1 MSNNEFVNTLN
12 TILGEYNLSIEIIK
26 SEETLKIIILKDT
39 NNNNIGEI
47 KYINIS
53 DPQESNLNN
62 NNNNPKFKKARI
74 EKKKEKGGEI
84 KYINISDPQESNL
97 NNNNNNPKFKKARIE
112 KKKEKGEEIHIEWIS
127 VEGEYIGKGY
137 SDLLLYI
144 FLITVKNFTPDLF
157 ITLDDYSDPSPN
169 LKINNVKRQICII
182 DNENTK
188 KELLE
193 LLDEA
198 KKINFKA
205 YSQTRLGTKYSQVD
219 KLEPTTYWKSKG
231 ALHTTNDCEA
241 FISSSKIPPLINGLE
256 TKIKEKLK
264 IDINDLKKIKEELDK
279 NRLVGGSQYIMTK
292 KGKRKI
298 HVGKRGG
305 KYYIMNKKKIYIK

>member
-12 TILGEYNLSIEIIK
+12 TILGEYNLSIEIK

-39 NNNNIGEI
+39 NNNNIVGQI
-47 KYINIS
+47 RYTNIS
-53 DPQESNLNN
+53 DPQESNLNNN

-74 EKKKEKGGEI
+74 EKKEEI
-84 KYINISDPQESNL
+84 
-97 NNNNNNPKFKKARIE
+97 
-112 KKKEKGEEIHIEWIS
+112 GEEIHIDWIS
-127 VEGEYIGKGY
+127 VEKQYIRQGY

-144 FLITVKNFTPDLF
+144 FLITVKNFTTDLF

-169 LKINNVKRQICII
+169 LKINNVRRQICII

-188 KELLE
+188 KELLK
-193 LLDEA
+193 LLDEG
-198 KKINFKA
+198 KEINFKA
-205 YSQTRLGTKYSQVD
+205 YSQTRSGKIYSRVN
-219 KLEPTTYWKSKG
+219 KLESITYWKKKG

-241 FISSSKIPPLINGLE
+241 FIPSSEIPPLIKDLE
-256 TKIKEKLK
+256 RKIDGKLNIDINDLKTKIKEKLG
-264 IDINDLKKIKEELDK
+264 IDINYEHEV
-279 NRLVGGSQYIMTK
+279 VGGSQYIMTK

>member
-1 MSNNEFVNTLN
+1 M
-12 TILGEYNLSIEIIK
+12 
-26 SEETLKIIILKDT
+26 
-39 NNNNIGEI
+39 
-47 KYINIS
+47 
-53 DPQESNLNN
+53 
-62 NNNNPKFKKARI
+62 
-74 EKKKEKGGEI
+74 
-84 KYINISDPQESNL
+84 
-97 NNNNNNPKFKKARIE
+97 
-112 KKKEKGEEIHIEWIS
+112 
-127 VEGEYIGKGY
+127 
-137 SDLLLYI
+137 YI

-157 ITLDDYSDPSPN
+157 ITLDDYSDPSQN
-169 LKINNVKRQICII
+169 LKINNVKRQICTI

-188 KELLE
+188 KQLLE

-198 KKINFKA
+198 KENKFKA
-205 YSQTRLGTKYSQVD
+205 YSQTRSGTKYSQVN

-241 FISSSKIPPLINGLE
+241 FIPSSEIPPLINLLE
-256 TKIKEKLK
+256 TKIIKRLN
-264 IDINDLKKIKEELDK
+264 INIEDLEKIKKELDK

>member
-12 TILGEYNLSIEIIK
+12 TILGKYDLSIEIK
-26 SEETLKIIILKDT
+26 SEETPEIIIIKHKNNKD
-39 NNNNIGEI
+39 IVGQI
-47 KYINIS
+47 QYINIS

-62 NNNNPKFKKARI
+62 KNNNIQFSRELKR
-74 EKKKEKGGEI
+74 
-84 KYINISDPQESNL
+84 
-97 NNNNNNPKFKKARIE
+97 R
-112 KKKEKGEEIHIEWIS
+112 KKEKGEEIHIEWIS
-127 VEGEYIGKGY
+127 VEEKYIGKGY

-144 FLITVKNFTPDLF
+144 FLITVKNFTTDLF

-169 LKINNVKRQICII
+169 LKKNNVKRQICTI

-188 KELLE
+188 KQLLK

-198 KKINFKA
+198 KVINFKA
-205 YSQTRLGTKYSQVD
+205 YSQTRSGTTYSRVN
-219 KLEPTTYWKSKG
+219 KLEQITYWKRKG

-241 FISSSKIPPLINGLE
+241 FIPSSEITPLINDLK
-256 TKIKEKLK
+256 TKIKEKLQ
-264 IDINDLKKIKEELDK
+264 IDINDEHV
-279 NRLVGGSQYIMTK
+279 VGGSQYIMTK

>member
-12 TILGEYNLSIEIIK
+12 TILGEYNLSIEIN
-26 SEETLKIIILKDT
+26 SEETPEIIIKDT
-39 NNNNIGEI
+39 NNNNNIVGQI
-47 KYINIS
+47 RYTNIS

-62 NNNNPKFKKARI
+62 NNNNGHFSR
-74 EKKKEKGGEI
+74 EKK
-84 KYINISDPQESNL
+84 
-97 NNNNNNPKFKKARIE
+97 RR
-112 KKKEKGEEIHIEWIS
+112 KKEIGEEIHIDWIS
-127 VEGEYIGKGY
+127 VEKQYIRQGY

-144 FLITVKNFTPDLF
+144 FLITVKNFTTDLF

-169 LKINNVKRQICII
+169 LKINNVRRQICII

-188 KELLE
+188 KQLLK
-193 LLDEA
+193 LLDEG
-198 KKINFKA
+198 KEINFKA
-205 YSQTRLGTKYSQVD
+205 YSQTRSGKKYSRVN
-219 KLEPTTYWKSKG
+219 KLESITYWKKKG

-241 FISSSKIPPLINGLE
+241 FIPSSEIPPLIKDLE
-256 TKIKEKLK
+256 RKIEGKLNIDINDLKTKIKEKLG
-264 IDINDLKKIKEELDK
+264 IDINYEHGV
-279 NRLVGGSQYIMTK
+279 VGGSQYIMTK

>member
-39 NNNNIGEI
+39 NNNNNIVGQI
-47 KYINIS
+47 RYTNIS
-53 DPQESNLNN
+53 DPQESNLNNN

-74 EKKKEKGGEI
+74 EKKEEI
-84 KYINISDPQESNL
+84 
-97 NNNNNNPKFKKARIE
+97 
-112 KKKEKGEEIHIEWIS
+112 GEEIHIDWIS
-127 VEGEYIGKGY
+127 VEKQYIRQGY

-144 FLITVKNFTPDLF
+144 FLITEKNFTPDLF
-157 ITLDDYSDPSPN
+157 ITLDDYSDPSQN
-169 LKINNVKRQICII
+169 LKKNNVKRQICII

-188 KELLE
+188 KQLLE
-193 LLDEA
+193 LLDET
-198 KKINFKA
+198 KIIEFKA
-205 YSQTRLGTKYSQVD
+205 YSQTRSGTTYSRVI
-219 KLEPTTYWKSKG
+219 KLKPITYWKRKG

-241 FISSSKIPPLINGLE
+241 FIPSSEITPLINGLE

-264 IDINDLKKIKEELDK
+264 IDINDLKKIKKELDK